1 MSENVL
7 ITTQPGG
14 IATAARPLRPV
25 SILRRL
31 NIRGTLLLG
40 LILLAIVLLVAL
52 FAPLLAPYNPIEQ
65 DLGNAFSAPLSHG

>member
-7 ITTQPGG
+7 TTTQPGG

-25 SILRRL
+25 SVLQRL

-52 FAPLLAPYNPIEQ
+52 FASVGLLPRH
-65 DLGNAFSAPLSHG
+65 SAPDIS